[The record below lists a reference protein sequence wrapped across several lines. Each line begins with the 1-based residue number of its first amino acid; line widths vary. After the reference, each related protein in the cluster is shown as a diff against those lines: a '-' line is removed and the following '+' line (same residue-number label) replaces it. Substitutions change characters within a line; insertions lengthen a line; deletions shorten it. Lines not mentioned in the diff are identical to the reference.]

1 MNYKRLNGVWVPMY
15 SSLSCFQHSTSKT
28 SLERQV
34 FQMWSSWCDILLPAA
49 VWKNHE
55 RPSIVGT
62 FFFSDKLAWAYW
74 TFQSSLNISVK
85 YGSLLIFSWR
95 KHKTPIY
102 LYKDLFLSVLSRYA
116 LNSLSIL
123 IRHAIISY
131 PFGHSLCC
139 SSRTNMWG
147 FPLLQSTRRAQLD
160 ITAEIVRDNELKR
173 PLATPLARA

>member
-1 MNYKRLNGVWVPMY
+1 MVFECQCIVACHVFNIQPARHR
-15 SSLSCFQHSTSKT
+15 SSVKYFKCEVVDATFCYRQPFERTTYGHQ
-28 SLERQV
+28 SL
-34 FQMWSSWCDILLPAA
+34 
-49 VWKNHE
+49 KH
-55 RPSIVGT
+55 

-123 IRHAIISY
+123 TRHAIISY